1 MSRIYY
7 THAES
12 PIGRL
17 VLVGTDDGLRAIEFP
32 EARGGRPPD
41 PAWVPDRGRFADA
54 LEQLAAYF
62 RGALRRFDIMLRPE
76 GTPFQQRV
84 WRALLDIPYGDTVS
98 YAEVATLIG
107 QPAAVRAVGAANG
120 RNPIPIVIPCHRVI
134 GSDGRLTGYGG
145 GLAVKEALLALE
157 RGTSLPRQGVLFGGA
172 ASARPTRGR
181 PRG

>member
-1 MSRIYY
+1 
-7 THAES
+7 
-12 PIGRL
+12 
-17 VLVGTDDGLRAIEFP
+17 
-32 EARGGRPPD
+32 
-41 PAWVPDRGRFADA
+41 
-54 LEQLAAYF
+54 
-62 RGALRRFDIMLRPE
+62 MLRPE

-84 WRALLDIPYGDTVS
+84 WRVLLDIPYGDTVS

-157 RGTSLPRQGVLFGGA
+157 RGTSLPRQGVLFGDA

-181 PRG
+181 MGG